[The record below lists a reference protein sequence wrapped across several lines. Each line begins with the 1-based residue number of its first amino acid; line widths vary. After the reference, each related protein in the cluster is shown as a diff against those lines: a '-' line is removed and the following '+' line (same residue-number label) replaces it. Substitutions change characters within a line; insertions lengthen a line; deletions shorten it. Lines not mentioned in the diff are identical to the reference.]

1 MGRNENVVSL
11 DRGLVKDDMWKEHLD
26 GFETGLVV
34 KIRKRLLEEVPGL
47 AEKFNSGQNKYFG
60 YKRGNAR
67 DSFYIYVQKKGLL
80 IDVCIPRDF
89 EVDLKRAGFSI
100 KHRENFQ
107 GRAGWITGWRVPHD
121 WEAVNE
127 ITKWLRISLV
137 SSGK

>member
-1 MGRNENVVSL
+1 MR
-11 DRGLVKDDMWKEHLD
+11 
-26 GFETGLVV
+26 
-34 KIRKRLLEEVPGL
+34 IRKRLYEEVPGL

-67 DSFYIYVQKKGLL
+67 DSVYIYVQKKGLL

-100 KHRENFQ
+100 EHRENFKGQ
-107 GRAGWITGWRVPHD
+107 AGWITGWRVPHN
-121 WEAVNE
+121 WKEISE
-127 ITKWLRISLV
+127 ITKWLRISLI